1 MQMDKECMHINTT
14 LAESGYDIPVFG
26 VGHYCFNVIHVT
38 AIVCLLL
45 SLCSAVG
52 VIILLCKSR
61 TGKSFMKW
69 HKYERFLLYRCICD
83 ISYGFVH
90 TLDHVQILI
99 TKDHVRLSGLC
110 SLYAM
115 LIVNTCISEA
125 LFSLTS
131 ALNAFLSVYF
141 RKNVNFGNKDWKLL
155 LILGLGPLLVVALM
169 SSLHVFGPSG
179 FFCAFDSVNG
189 VIANA
194 VVSTGLTSA
203 ILVALS
209 TLYVLTWYRI
219 HTETKELKT
228 QLSKNGCARSATV
241 KSAKAMCLFVVVYII
256 QWTPLSVSGTW
267 QLISDVPFGLFL
279 AVVIMTNLSGVFSGT
294 ICLFN
299 MSNKISVS
307 NQELGEIKQHMR
319 EN

>member
-1 MQMDKECMHINTT
+1 
-14 LAESGYDIPVFG
+14 
-26 VGHYCFNVIHVT
+26 
-38 AIVCLLL
+38 
-45 SLCSAVG
+45 
-52 VIILLCKSR
+52 
-61 TGKSFMKW
+61 MKW

-99 TKDHVRLSGLC
+99 TKDHVRPSGLC
-110 SLYAM
+110 SLYAL
-115 LIVNTCISEA
+115 LIVNSCLSEG

-155 LILGLGPLLVVALM
+155 LLLSLGPFLIAVLVC
-169 SSLHVFGPSG
+169 SLNVLGPNG
-179 FFCAFDSVNG
+179 FFCAFDSVKG

-194 VVSTGLTSA
+194 VMSTGLTSA
-203 ILVALS
+203 ILVTLS

-219 HTETKELKT
+219 YTETKKRKT
-228 QLSKNGCARSATV
+228 QLNKHGSARSATL
-241 KSAKAMCLFVVVYII
+241 KSAKSMCLFVVVYII
-256 QWTPLSVSGTW
+256 QWTPLSVYGTW

-299 MSNKISVS
+299 MSNKNSVS
-307 NQELGEIKQHMR
+307 NQGHGETNLDMAASKGRSTYYTDQNRGERKQDMR
-319 EN
+319 ESQSKSTD